1 MGDSRQKS
9 TGSYQQFDGIVVTDS
24 VVLDEM
30 SVDNALERD
39 EADNFHPKSLRRLRN
54 GLILIMIVSAG
65 SWAIIFQVARIV
77 FQ

>member
-1 MGDSRQKS
+1 MGDSRHKS

-39 EADNFHPKSLRRLRN
+39 EADKFHPKSLRRLRN

-65 SWAIIFQVARIV
+65 SWAIIFQVARMV